1 MPAFYA
7 GIVSFFYTFQLFSVS
22 LMKLKNGFY
31 PASFLF
37 VIITFLGCSK
47 SENSDEKK
55 TAETGPQLFTL
66 LSAEKTKIDFNNTLT
81 EGLNTNVLMY
91 EYFYN
96 GGGVAVGDLNGDGL
110 DDIYFTGNMVS
121 NKLYLNKGNMQFED
135 ITAVSGAAGREG
147 PWKTGVT
154 MADVNGDGLLDI
166 YVCYSGSV
174 SPDKLKNQ
182 LFINRGP
189 NGSGVPQFEEKAEL
203 YGLANS
209 STSTQAAFFDY
220 DRDGDLDMFL
230 LNHNPKA
237 LPILDESSTAEF
249 LKKEDSSAGA
259 RLFRN
264 NMTGNKEPV
273 FEDVTTKAGIHSSA
287 LSYGLGIG
295 VSDINMD
302 GWPDLY
308 ISNDYSVPDFLYI
321 NNKNGTFTD
330 VTEAGIGHTSHS
342 SMGNEI
348 ADFNNDGLPDIFT
361 LDMLPEDNRRQ
372 KLLVGLDNYELFDFN
387 VKMGFHHQ
395 YMRNMLQLNEGV
407 TGGSAGKSVTPM
419 FSEIGQ
425 LSGISNTDWSWAP
438 LFADYDN
445 DGWKDLFI
453 TNGNLRDFTNM
464 DFVKYM
470 GDHLKRKEGQ
480 VRREDIL
487 ELVYQM
493 PSSNMTNYLFR
504 NNKDLTFKNVATNWG
519 LGQVSNSGGAA
530 YADLDNDGDL
540 DLIVNNINLPAFIYQ
555 NEGSKQLKN
564 HYLKLKL
571 QGEGKNTIGTG
582 AKITIY
588 QKGEKQYLEQMP
600 TRGYQS
606 SVSPILHFGLGNSA
620 SIDSLKIVWPGGK
633 QEKINTPKADQ
644 LLTLSEK
651 NATGNLVIPSPQVQ
665 LVNLVSS
672 PIAYKNPA
680 NKINDFK
687 RQPLMVNAVSFSNPN
702 LTKGDVN
709 GDRLDDVYIGGGY
722 GEAGKLFLQQKNGSF
737 VPKPVAVFEA
747 DKQSEDTDAAFFD
760 ANGDGFMDLYVASGG
775 YANFLPEDPLLQD
788 RLYINDGK
796 GNFTK
801 APDALPKMLFS
812 KSCVR
817 VADINGDGKPDLF
830 VGGRV
835 IPGRYPETPKS
846 YILIN
851 NGKGKFTDQ
860 TASICPELEKIG
872 MVTDAA
878 WVDMNGDKKPD
889 LVLAGEWMPITVL
902 VNNGGKLTNKTT
914 DYFDKSY
921 SGWWNKILVDDINGD
936 GKPDIVAGN
945 IGLNTQCKASD
956 AEPVEMVYKD
966 FDDNGSIDPI
976 LSFYIQGKSYPYVT
990 RDEMLD
996 QMSIMRTRFQD
1007 YKSYAEATLTDIF
1020 TKEELEG
1027 ASHLKS
1033 NFLKTAYFE
1042 SNAAGKLKEKQLP
1055 LEVQS
1060 SPVYT
1065 VTAYDFDQDGK
1076 KDLLFCGNSN
1086 RARLR
1091 FGKYDANYGVLL
1103 KGDGKG
1109 NFNYVTQNKSG
1120 FALKGDVRSVLPIGN
1135 TLLFGIN
1142 QQELK
1147 AYKVNKK

>member
-1 MPAFYA
+1 
-7 GIVSFFYTFQLFSVS
+7 
-22 LMKLKNGFY
+22 MKLNFGFSLG
-31 PASFLF
+31 AFLL
-37 VIITFLGCSK
+37 VSIILFTGCSK
-47 SENSDEKK
+47 SEKTAEEQ
-55 TAETGPQLFTL
+55 TAETGIPLFTL
-66 LSAEKTKIDFNNTLT
+66 LPAEKTKIDFANTLT

-121 NKLYLNKGNMQFED
+121 NKLYLNKGNMLFED
-135 ITAVSGAAGREG
+135 ITLAANVAGRES

-166 YVCYSGSV
+166 YVCYSGTV

-182 LFINRGP
+182 LFINKGP
-189 NGSGVPQFEEKAEL
+189 NASGIPQFEEKAEQ
-203 YGLANS
+203 YGLAHS

-264 NMTGNKEPV
+264 NMAGNSEPV
-273 FEDVTTKAGIHSSA
+273 FEDVTIKAGIHSSA

-295 VSDINMD
+295 VSDINLD

-308 ISNDYSVPDFLYI
+308 VSNDYSVPDFLYI
-321 NNKNGTFTD
+321 NNKNGSFTN
-330 VTEAGIGHTSHS
+330 VIKEGIGHTSHS

-348 ADFNNDGLPDIFT
+348 ADFNNDGFPDIFT

-407 TGGSAGKSVTPM
+407 TGESIRKSVTPM

-425 LSGISNTDWSWAP
+425 LSGVSNTDWSWAP

-453 TNGNLRDFTNM
+453 TNGYLRDYTNM
-464 DFVKYM
+464 DFLKYM

-480 VRREDIL
+480 VRREDVL
-487 ELVYQM
+487 ELVNQI
-493 PSSNMTNYLFR
+493 PSSNIQNYLFK
-504 NNKDLTFKNVATNWG
+504 NNKDLTFKNVATSWG

-571 QGEGKNTIGTG
+571 QGEGRNTLGTG

-588 QKGEKQYLEQMP
+588 QKGQQQYLEQMP

-606 SVSPILHFGLGNSA
+606 SVSPVLHFGLGENA
-620 SIDSLKIVWPGGK
+620 AIDSLKIYWLSGK
-633 QEKINTPKADQ
+633 SEKLVNPKSDQ

-651 NATGNLVIPSPQVQ
+651 SAKGKMIIPLSPAPLFNV
-665 LVNLVSS
+665 VAS
-672 PIAYKNPA
+672 PIAYKNPV

-687 RQPLMVNAVSFSNPN
+687 RQPLMVNSASFSNPN
-702 LTKGDVN
+702 MTKGDVN
-709 GDRLDDVYIGGGY
+709 GDQLEDVYIGGGY
-722 GEAGKLFLQQKNGSF
+722 GEAGRLFIRQKNGSF
-737 VPKPVAVFEA
+737 VTKPIAAFDA
-747 DKQSEDTDAAFFD
+747 DKKSEDTDAAFFD
-760 ANGDGFMDLYVASGG
+760 ANGDGFVDLYVASGG
-775 YANFLPEDPLLQD
+775 YANFMPEDILLQD

-801 APDALPKMLFS
+801 KTDALPKMLFS

-817 VADINGDGKPDLF
+817 IADVNGDGKPDLF

-835 IPGRYPETPKS
+835 IPGRYPEAPRS
-846 YILIN
+846 YVLIN
-851 NGKGKFTDQ
+851 NGKGQFTDQ
-860 TASICPELEKIG
+860 TAAVAPELERIG
-872 MVTDAA
+872 LVTDAV
-878 WVDMNGDKKPD
+878 WTDMNGDKKPD
-889 LVLAGEWMPITVL
+889 LVVAGEWMPITVMI
-902 VNNGGKLTNKTT
+902 NADGKLTNKTT
-914 DYFDKSY
+914 DYFEKAY
-921 SGWWNKILVDDINGD
+921 SGWWNKILAEDLNGD
-936 GKPDIVAGN
+936 GKIDIVAGN
-945 IGLNTQCKASD
+945 MGLNTQCKASD
-956 AEPVEMVYKD
+956 SEPIEMVYKD
-966 FDDNGSIDPI
+966 FDDNGSVDPI
-976 LSFYIQGKSYPYVT
+976 MSFYIQGKSYPYVT

-1007 YKSYAEATLTDIF
+1007 YKSYAEATVTDIF
-1020 TKEELEG
+1020 TPEELKD
-1027 ASHLKS
+1027 ASHLRS

-1042 SNAAGKLKEKQLP
+1042 SNASGKLKEKPLP
-1055 LEVQS
+1055 LAVQS

-1065 VTAYDFDQDGK
+1065 ITSLDFDQDGK
-1076 KDLLFCGNSN
+1076 KDLLFCGNSS

-1091 FGKYDANYGVLL
+1091 FGKYDANYGILL

-1109 NFNYVTQNKSG
+1109 NFNYIPQNKSG
-1120 FALKGDVRSVLPIGN
+1120 FALKGDVRSVLSLGN

-1142 QQELK
+1142 QQEVK
-1147 AYKVNKK
+1147 AYKLAEK

>member
-1 MPAFYA
+1 
-7 GIVSFFYTFQLFSVS
+7 
-22 LMKLKNGFY
+22 MKLNFGFSLG
-31 PASFLF
+31 AFLL
-37 VIITFLGCSK
+37 VSIILFTGCSK
-47 SENSDEKK
+47 SEKTAEEQ
-55 TAETGPQLFTL
+55 TAETGIPLFTL
-66 LSAEKTKIDFNNTLT
+66 LPAEKTKIDFANTLT

-121 NKLYLNKGNMQFED
+121 NKLYLNKGNMLFED
-135 ITAVSGAAGREG
+135 ITSAANVAGRES

-166 YVCYSGSV
+166 YVCYSGTV

-182 LFINRGP
+182 LFINKGP
-189 NGSGVPQFEEKAEL
+189 NASGIPQFEEKAEQ
-203 YGLANS
+203 YGLAHS

-264 NMTGNKEPV
+264 NMAGNSEPV
-273 FEDVTTKAGIHSSA
+273 FEDVTIKAGIHSSA

-295 VSDINMD
+295 VSDINLD

-308 ISNDYSVPDFLYI
+308 VSNDYSVPDFLYI
-321 NNKNGTFTD
+321 NNKNGTFTN
-330 VTEAGIGHTSHS
+330 VIKEGIGHTSHS

-348 ADFNNDGLPDIFT
+348 ADFNNDGFPDIFT

-407 TGGSAGKSVTPM
+407 TGGSIGKSVTPM

-425 LSGISNTDWSWAP
+425 LSGVSNTDWSWAP

-453 TNGNLRDFTNM
+453 TNGYLRDYTNM
-464 DFVKYM
+464 DFLKYM

-480 VRREDIL
+480 VRREDVL
-487 ELVYQM
+487 ELVNQI
-493 PSSNMTNYLFR
+493 PSSNIQNYLFK
-504 NNKDLTFKNVATNWG
+504 NNKDLTFKNVATSWG

-571 QGEGKNTIGTG
+571 QGEGRNTLGTG

-588 QKGEKQYLEQMP
+588 QKGQQQYLEQMP

-606 SVSPILHFGLGNSA
+606 SVSPVLHFGLGENA
-620 SIDSLKIVWPGGK
+620 AIDSLKIYWLSGK
-633 QEKINTPKADQ
+633 SEKLVNPKSDQ

-651 NATGNLVIPSPQVQ
+651 SAKGKMIIPLSPAPLFNV
-665 LVNLVSS
+665 VAS
-672 PIAYKNPA
+672 PIAYKNPV

-687 RQPLMVNAVSFSNPN
+687 RQPLMVNSASFSNPN
-702 LTKGDVN
+702 MTKGDVN
-709 GDRLDDVYIGGGY
+709 GDQLEDVYIGGGY
-722 GEAGKLFLQQKNGSF
+722 GEAGRLFILQKNGSF
-737 VPKPVAVFEA
+737 VTKPIAAFDA
-747 DKQSEDTDAAFFD
+747 DKKSEDTDAAFFD
-760 ANGDGFMDLYVASGG
+760 ANGDGFVDLYVASGG
-775 YANFLPEDPLLQD
+775 YANFMPEDILLQD

-796 GNFTK
+796 GNFIKKT
-801 APDALPKMLFS
+801 DALPKMLFS

-817 VADINGDGKPDLF
+817 VADVNGDGKPDLF

-835 IPGRYPETPKS
+835 IPGRYPEAPRS
-846 YILIN
+846 YVLIN
-851 NGKGKFTDQ
+851 NGKGQFTDQ
-860 TASICPELEKIG
+860 TAAVAPELERIG
-872 MVTDAA
+872 LVTDAV
-878 WVDMNGDKKPD
+878 WTDMNGDKKPD
-889 LVLAGEWMPITVL
+889 LVVAGEWMPITVMI
-902 VNNGGKLTNKTT
+902 NADGKLTNKTT
-914 DYFDKSY
+914 DYFEKAY
-921 SGWWNKILVDDINGD
+921 SGWWNKILAEDLNGD
-936 GKPDIVAGN
+936 GKIDIVAGN
-945 IGLNTQCKASD
+945 MGLNTQCKASD
-956 AEPVEMVYKD
+956 SEPIEMVYKD
-966 FDDNGSIDPI
+966 FDDNGSVDPI
-976 LSFYIQGKSYPYVT
+976 MSFYIQGKSYPYVT

-1007 YKSYAEATLTDIF
+1007 YKSYAEATVTDIF
-1020 TKEELEG
+1020 TPEELKD
-1027 ASHLKS
+1027 ASHLSS

-1042 SNAAGKLKEKQLP
+1042 SNASGKLKEKPLP
-1055 LEVQS
+1055 LAVQS

-1065 VTAYDFDQDGK
+1065 ITSLDFDQDGK
-1076 KDLLFCGNSN
+1076 KDLLFCGNSS
-1086 RARLR
+1086 RVRLR
-1091 FGKYDANYGVLL
+1091 FGKYDANYGILL

-1109 NFNYVTQNKSG
+1109 NFNYIPQNKSG
-1120 FALKGDVRSVLPIGN
+1120 FALKGDVRSVLSLGN

-1142 QQELK
+1142 QQEVK
-1147 AYKVNKK
+1147 AYKLAGK

>member
-7 GIVSFFYTFQLFSVS
+7 GIVSFFISLKYFLFQI
-22 LMKLKNGFY
+22 MKLKSGLSLATY
-31 PASFLF
+31 LC
-37 VIITFLGCSK
+37 VIIITFTSCGK
-47 SENSDEKK
+47 SEKSGEKK
-55 TAETGPQLFTL
+55 AAETGPQLFTL
-66 LSAEKTKIDFNNTLT
+66 LPAEKTKIDFNNTLT

-96 GGGVAVGDLNGDGL
+96 GGGVAVGDVNGDGL

-135 ITAVSGAAGREG
+135 ITAAASVAGREG

-182 LFINRGP
+182 LFINKGA
-189 NGSGVPQFEEKAEL
+189 NANGVPQFEEKAEQ

-237 LPILDESSTAEF
+237 LPILDESSTAEI
-249 LKKEDSSAGA
+249 LKKEDPSAGS

-264 NMTGNKEPV
+264 NMQAGGQPV
-273 FEDVTTKAGIHSSA
+273 FEDVTTKAGIRSSA

-295 VSDINMD
+295 VADINLD

-308 ISNDYSVPDFLYI
+308 ISNDYSAPDFLYI

-330 VTEAGIGHTSHS
+330 VIDAGIGHTSHS

-387 VKMGFHHQ
+387 VRIGFHHQ
-395 YMRNMLQLNEGV
+395 YMRNMLQLNKGV
-407 TGGSAGKSVTPM
+407 IGTAGKSATPV

-425 LSGISNTDWSWAP
+425 LSGVSNTDWSWAP

-493 PSSNMTNYLFR
+493 PSSNMTNYLYR
-504 NNKDLTFKNVATNWG
+504 NNKDLTFKNVATSWG

-571 QGEGKNTIGTG
+571 EGEGRNTSGTG
-582 AKITIY
+582 AKIIIY
-588 QKGEKQYLEQMP
+588 QHGEQQYLEQMP

-606 SVSPILHFGLGNSA
+606 SVSPVLHFGLGEKA
-620 SIDSLKIVWPGGK
+620 AIDSLKIVWLSGK
-633 QEKINTPKADQ
+633 QEKLVNPKADQ

-651 NATGNLVIPSPQVQ
+651 NAKGNLVVPVGETPIFNPVQSPV
-665 LVNLVSS
+665 V
-672 PIAYKNPA
+672 YKNPV

-687 RQPLMVNAVSFSNPN
+687 RQPLMVNALSFSSPS
-702 LTKGDVN
+702 LTKADVN
-709 GDRLDDVYIGGGY
+709 GDNLEDIYVSGGF

-737 VPKPVAVFEA
+737 IPKPNPAFET

-760 ANGDGFMDLYVASGG
+760 ANGDGLLDLYVVSGG
-775 YANFLPEDPLLQD
+775 YANFLPEDVLLQD

-801 APDALPKMLFS
+801 KTDALPKMLFS
-812 KSCVR
+812 KSCAR
-817 VADINGDGKPDLF
+817 VADFNGDGKPDLF

-835 IPGRYPETPKS
+835 IPGRYPEAPRS

-851 NGKGKFTDQ
+851 NGKGQFTDQ
-860 TASICPELEKIG
+860 TAAIAPELERIG
-872 MVTDAA
+872 MVTDAVWA
-878 WVDMNGDKKPD
+878 DMNGDKKPD
-889 LVLAGEWMPITVL
+889 LVVVGEWLPVTVL
-902 VNNGGKLTNKTT
+902 VNNGGKLSNKTA
-914 DYFDKSY
+914 DYFEKSY
-921 SGWWNKILVDDINGD
+921 SGWWNKILADDFNGD
-936 GKPDIVAGN
+936 GKTDLVVGN

-956 AEPVEMVYKD
+956 EEPVEMVYKD

-1007 YKSYAEATLTDIF
+1007 YKSYAEATVTDIF

-1027 ASHLKS
+1027 AQHLKS

-1042 SNAAGKLKEKQLP
+1042 SNASGKLKEKMLP
-1055 LEVQS
+1055 MEVQS

-1065 VTAYDFDQDGK
+1065 ITALDYDLDGK
-1076 KDLLFCGNSN
+1076 KDLLFCGNSS

-1091 FGKYDANYGVLL
+1091 FGKYDANYGTLL
-1103 KGDGKG
+1103 HGDGKG
-1109 NFNYVTQNKSG
+1109 NFTYIPQNKSG
-1120 FALKGDVRSVLPIGN
+1120 FMLKGDVRSVIQVGN
-1135 TLLFGIN
+1135 TLLFGVN
-1142 QQELK
+1142 QQEMK
-1147 AYKVNKK
+1147 AYKFSKK

>member
-1 MPAFYA
+1 
-7 GIVSFFYTFQLFSVS
+7 
-22 LMKLKNGFY
+22 MKLKNGFLQ
-31 PASFLF
+31 ATFLF
-37 VIITFLGCSK
+37 AIITLAGCNK
-47 SENSDEKK
+47 SEKK
-55 TAETGPQLFTL
+55 EENKTEISGTPLFTL
-66 LSAEKTKIDFNNTLT
+66 LPAEKTKVDFVNSLT

-96 GGGVAVGDLNGDGL
+96 GGGVAVGDVNGDGL

-135 ITAVSGAAGREG
+135 ITTAANVAGRES

-166 YVCYSGSV
+166 YVCYSGTV

-182 LFINRGP
+182 LFVNKGV
-189 NGSGVPQFEEKAEL
+189 NASGIPQFEEKAEQ
-203 YGLANS
+203 YGLAS
-209 STSTQAAFFDY
+209 TSTSTQAAFFDY

-230 LNHNPKA
+230 LNHNPQA
-237 LPILDESSTAEF
+237 LPILDESSTAEI
-249 LKKEDSSAGA
+249 LKKQNSSAGA
-259 RLFRN
+259 RLYRN
-264 NMTGNKEPV
+264 NMKAGNEPV
-273 FEDVTTKAGIHSSA
+273 FEDVTTKAGIQSSS

-295 VSDINMD
+295 ISDVNKD
-302 GWPDLY
+302 GWLDMY

-330 VTEAGIGHTSHS
+330 VIESGIGHTSHS

-348 ADFNNDGLPDIFT
+348 ADFNNDGFPDIFT

-395 YMRNMLQLNEGV
+395 YMRNMLQLNEGI
-407 TGGSAGKSVTPM
+407 TGPSAGKSVTPL

-425 LSGISNTDWSWAP
+425 LSGVSNTDWSWAP

-453 TNGNLRDFTNM
+453 TNGYLRDYTNM
-464 DFVKYM
+464 DFLKYM
-470 GDHLKRKEGQ
+470 GDHLKRKDVQ
-480 VRREDIL
+480 VNREDVL
-487 ELVYQM
+487 ALVNQI
-493 PSSNMTNYLFR
+493 PSSNIKNYLFQ
-504 NNKDLTFKNVATNWG
+504 NNKDLTFRNVADQWG

-530 YADLDNDGDL
+530 YSDLDNDGDL

-571 QGEGKNTIGTG
+571 VGEEKNTLGTG
-582 AKITIY
+582 AKVSIY
-588 QKGEKQYLEQMP
+588 QNGQQQYLEQMP

-606 SVSPILHFGLGNSA
+606 SVSPVLHFGLGGSTA
-620 SIDSLKIVWPGGK
+620 IDSLKITWLSGK
-633 QEKINTPKADQ
+633 QEKILNPKADQ

-651 NATGNLVIPSPQVQ
+651 NAKGKIIIPAAEKPVFNPVQ
-665 LVNLVSS
+665 S
-672 PIAYKNPA
+672 PIAYRNPA

-687 RQPLMVNAVSFSNPN
+687 RQPLMVNAISFSNPN

-709 GDRLDDVYIGGGY
+709 GDKLDDVYIGGGY
-722 GEAGKLFLQQKNGSF
+722 GEAGRLFIQQTNGSF
-737 VPKPVAVFEA
+737 VPKSIPAFEA

-760 ANGDGFMDLYVASGG
+760 ANGDGFVDLYVTSGG
-775 YANFLPEDPLLQD
+775 YANFMPEDVLLQD

-796 GNFTK
+796 GNFSKKT
-801 APDALPKMLFS
+801 DALPQMLFS
-812 KSCVR
+812 KSCVS
-817 VADINGDGKPDLF
+817 VVDFNGDGKPDLF

-835 IPGRYPETPKS
+835 IPGRYPEAPRS
-846 YILIN
+846 YMLIN
-851 NGKGKFTDQ
+851 NGKGQFTDE
-860 TASICPELEKIG
+860 TAKIAPELERIG

-878 WVDMNGDKKPD
+878 WTDMNGDKKPD
-889 LVLAGEWMPITVL
+889 LVLVGEWMPITVL
-902 VNNGGKLTNKTT
+902 INSGGKLANKTL
-914 DYFDKSY
+914 DYFEKAY
-921 SGWWNKILVDDINGD
+921 SGWWNKILVDDLNGD
-936 GKPDIVAGN
+936 GKPDFVVGN

-956 AEPVEMVYKD
+956 TEPVEMVYKD
-966 FDDNGSIDPI
+966 FDDNGSVDPI

-996 QMSIMRTRFQD
+996 QMSIMRTRYQD
-1007 YKSYAEATLTDIF
+1007 YKSYADATVTDIF
-1020 TKEELEG
+1020 TPEELKD
-1027 ASHLKS
+1027 ATHLTS
-1033 NFLKTAYFE
+1033 NYLKTGYFE
-1042 SNAAGKLKEKQLP
+1042 SNATGKLKEKPLP

-1065 VTAYDFDQDGK
+1065 ITSVDYDQDGK
-1076 KDLLFCGNSN
+1076 KDLLFCGNSS

-1091 FGKYDANYGVLL
+1091 FGKYDANYGTLV

-1109 NFNYVTQNKSG
+1109 NFKYIPQSKSG
-1120 FALKGDVRSVLPIGN
+1120 FALKGDVRSVLSLGN
-1135 TLLFGIN
+1135 MLLFGIN
-1142 QQELK
+1142 QQEIK
-1147 AYKVNKK
+1147 AYKIDKK